1 MRKGQ
6 IRNDATSSSTPHVA
20 LVMEREG
27 KAFFFGSA
35 KLRFVRSLILSHSF
49 VCVCCGGGAVEAE
62 FFCFVV
68 FSYKWRGA
76 REGATSVRACSVC
89 VSSRN
94 RTKKRRNLVG
104 AFLFSLIRTWLLQSI
119 ENWEKV
125 GVRGRRWMFGR
136 ALVRRGTKRES
147 EELKRKEKKET
158 SVSARLPNDEK

>member
-62 FFCFVV
+62 FFVLL
-68 FSYKWRGA
+68 FS
-76 REGATSVRACSVC
+76 ATSGEVHAKGQLPCGLVAYVCRAATEP
-89 VSSRN
+89 R
-94 RTKKRRNLVG
+94 KRRNLVG

-147 EELKRKEKKET
+147 EELKRKEKKEN
-158 SVSARLPNDEK
+158 VSECSIAK